1 MQFKN
6 RKFKFMDS
14 VWTIKFVD
22 RVELMDG
29 QDPES
34 TNFGT
39 CDADKRTITI
49 GLKDRGGKPYPKEQ
63 IMQTLRHEL
72 MHMIMFEGQYLVPY
86 SDEPMIEWMAKSIG
100 ILKRSDLL

>member
-22 RVELMDG
+22 RIELMDD
-29 QDPES
+29 QDQGS

-49 GLKDRGGKPYPKEQ
+49 GLKDRDGKPYPEEQ
-63 IMQTLRHEL
+63 VIQTLRHEL

-86 SDEPMIEWMAKSIG
+86 SDEPMIEWTAKAIG
-100 ILKRSDLL
+100 VLMKAGVL

>member
-1 MQFKN
+1 MEFKD

-22 RVELMDG
+22 RIELMDD
-29 QDPES
+29 QDQGS
-34 TNFGT
+34 VNFGL
-39 CDADKRTITI
+39 CDVDRRTITI
-49 GLKDRGGKPYPKEQ
+49 GLKDINGKSYPKEQ

-72 MHMIMFEGQYLVPY
+72 MHMIMFEGQYLIPY

-100 ILKRSDLL
+100 ILKRANLL